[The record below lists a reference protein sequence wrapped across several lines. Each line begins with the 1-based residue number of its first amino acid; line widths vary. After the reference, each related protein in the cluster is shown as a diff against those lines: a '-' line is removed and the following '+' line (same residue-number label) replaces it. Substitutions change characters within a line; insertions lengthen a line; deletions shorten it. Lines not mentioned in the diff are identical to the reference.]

1 MSFRSTLIALLLATR
16 VDAQEPRAASRV
28 LQAADAYW
36 AVAFL
41 AASVALSTADTRIAA
56 TLNESAHRSAGRD
69 SLARNVAKIQEGTLT
84 FGNLAIW
91 GIGRLVRS
99 RTVAD
104 VGLHAA
110 EAVVIG
116 SLASQVIRGPLGRS
130 RPHVTDFQDQYD
142 FRPFRGFSDFEY
154 RAFPSIHTA
163 SAFAVATVYTLETQ
177 RHSRRAAWIV
187 GPAAYALALGPG
199 ISRVYT
205 GQHWAS
211 DILSGAFMGTLA
223 GVVVTR
229 YNHSVRPN
237 NRLNRWL
244 LGGDA
249 RQASISFSR
258 AF

>member
-1 MSFRSTLIALLLATR
+1 MNVRFSALALILPGALG
-16 VDAQEPRAASRV
+16 AQEPRAESRALKAS
-28 LQAADAYW
+28 DAYW
-36 AVAFL
+36 SAAFL
-41 AASVALSTADTRIAA
+41 AASIALSTADTRIASTFNQA
-56 TLNESAHRSAGRD
+56 AHRTGRRD
-69 SLARNVAKIQEGTLT
+69 TLARNFAKIQEGTLT

-91 GIGRLVRS
+91 GIGRLVGS
-99 RTVAD
+99 RTMAD

-110 EAVVIG
+110 ESVVLG

-130 RPHVTDFQDQYD
+130 RPHVTNFADQYD
-142 FRPFRGFSDFEY
+142 FAPFRGFSEFEY

-177 RHSRRAAWIV
+177 RHSRCAAWFV
-187 GPAAYALALGPG
+187 GPVAYALALGPG

-229 YNHSVRPN
+229 YNHSVRPDN
-237 NRLNRWL
+237 KLNRWL

-249 RQASISFSR
+249 RQASITFRR